1 MVTTVKISDT
11 LKRKLDE
18 LQAKLLLNQHEKVNQ
33 QALLERLLEYAL
45 QNAGNLFG
53 MTEGE
58 GEQESEDYAIQVL
71 DKPKDWG
78 ITDSS
83 ENIDEYLYGGRDH

>member
-1 MVTTVKISDT
+1 MVTTVKISDS
-11 LKRKLDE
+11 LKRKLEE
-18 LQAKLLLNQHEKVNQ
+18 LQAKLLLNQNQKVNQ
-33 QALLERLLEYAL
+33 QVLLERLLEYAL
-45 QNAGNLFG
+45 KNAGDLLEI
-53 MTEGE
+53 MTSD

-83 ENIDEYLYGGRDH
+83 ENIDEHLYGAGEQ